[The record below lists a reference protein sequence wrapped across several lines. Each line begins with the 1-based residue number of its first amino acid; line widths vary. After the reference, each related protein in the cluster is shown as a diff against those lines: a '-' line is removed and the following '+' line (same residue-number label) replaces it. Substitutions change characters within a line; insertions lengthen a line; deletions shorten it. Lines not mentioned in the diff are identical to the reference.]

1 MNYLTL
7 TLRLV
12 HIIGGVLWVGG
23 ALVMNYFIAPTMRAT
38 GDAGKQFAGHL
49 MTKTRFSALMGISA
63 YATVIAGFWLYGI
76 DSQWFTSPWQS
87 SGAGIGFG
95 IGAGFALIGLV
106 TGLMNGGNNRKM
118 ARIGAQIQGKPTP
131 EQAAALGAIQ
141 KQQEWVVPVN
151 TYSLILAAILMAT
164 ARYLVF

>member
-12 HIIGGVLWVGG
+12 HIIGGIFWVGA
-23 ALVMNYFIAPTMRAT
+23 ALMMNFFVAPTLRAT

-49 MTKTRFSALMGISA
+49 MAKTRFSLVITISA

-76 DSQWFTSPWQS
+76 DSHWFTSPWQS
-87 SGAGIGFG
+87 SGAGMGFG
-95 IGAGFALIGLV
+95 IGALFGLMGLITGF
-106 TGLMNGGNNRKM
+106 MNGGNNRKL
-118 ARIGAQIQGKPTP
+118 AQLGAQIQGKPTP

-141 KQQEWVVPVN
+141 KQQGWVVPVN
-151 TYSLILAAILMAT
+151 TYSLLLAAFFMAI
-164 ARYLVF
+164 ARYLVL